1 MSRHVYPEENRNNSL
16 SEYSVGMEM
25 FQITLPLSVL
35 RMKAQSRVI
44 LDEECG
50 NDSTS
55 KIPVFV
61 YPRNNYETLQCAG
74 PCTVHWGAS
83 RWGGGAV
90 SRRQFTHSLH
100 SSVKACGCLFSS
112 PGMWVWLEATRQRC
126 DGCSGTWGAEVLGSL

>member
-1 MSRHVYPEENRNNSL
+1 MFNYPEENRNNLL

-25 FQITLPLSVL
+25 FQITPPLSVL
-35 RMKAQSRVI
+35 RMKTQSRVI

-74 PCTVHWGAS
+74 SCTVHWGAS
-83 RWGGGAV
+83 WWGGAV
-90 SRRQFTHSLH
+90 SRRQFTHSPH

-112 PGMWVWLEATRQRC
+112 PGMWVWRKLRGRDVMDVPGTR
-126 DGCSGTWGAEVLGSL
+126 GAEILSSL